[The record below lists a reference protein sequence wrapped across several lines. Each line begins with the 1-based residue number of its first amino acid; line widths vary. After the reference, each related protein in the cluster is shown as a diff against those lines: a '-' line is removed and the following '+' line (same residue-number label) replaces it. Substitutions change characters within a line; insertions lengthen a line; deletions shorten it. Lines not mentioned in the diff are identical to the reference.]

1 MLSTGAVPEISHADL
16 LLLFQRAQAQFTDR
30 VDAVA
35 AGEWDAPA
43 LPGWSVADLVA
54 HLTGEQLW
62 VPPLLAGE
70 PPDVVGQRIPTGT
83 DELLGGDPL
92 TAWETAADGALAQ
105 LPNDKPIVL
114 HCKTG
119 VRSAEALAAVKA
131 AGFKDAV
138 HVQGGVTAW
147 ATRIDKTLPTY

>member
-1 MLSTGAVPEISHADL
+1 MMDAGKDFELIDVREPNEYEIVSIPGAKLIPKDEILSG
-16 LLLFQRAQAQFTDR
+16 RA
-30 VDAVA
+30 
-35 AGEWDAPA
+35 
-43 LPGWSVADLVA
+43 LS
-54 HLTGEQLW
+54 
-62 VPPLLAGE
+62 
-70 PPDVVGQRIPTGT
+70 
-83 DELLGGDPL
+83 
-92 TAWETAADGALAQ
+92 Q

-119 VRSAEALAAVKA
+119 VRSAEVLAAVKN